1 MTTDVSKGRA
11 AKLYEKIKDAAAVD
25 AMEYVE
31 KETNEVIGKVLA
43 LIHPSYGFKILNR
56 LPADR
61 SEEITRTFPS
71 ELSERWRMTR
81 RYSDGS
87 LGRLMEKVHCV
98 LSPGT
103 TVAAAIEAV
112 RREVNA
118 GNLITY
124 AYVAGDD
131 GTLQGV
137 IVLRDLMLATAGQ
150 PVHEVMIRK
159 PFYFEPDMQI
169 TDAMKAMVKHHVP
182 VYPLCGRNGVLVG
195 IVRGNLLFEEH
206 AVELS
211 AQSGRMVGVTKE
223 EMLHTHWLPSLKF
236 RHPWL
241 QLNLLTAFLAAMVVG
256 LFEDTIAQVVLL
268 AAFLPVVAGQSGNTG
283 CQSLAVT
290 LRGMTLDEFKTG
302 SLGKSLKKEMTLG
315 LVNGTLVGI
324 TAAVAMFVYAAMN
337 HNADALALALVVF
350 VTMVGS
356 CVVSGITGVAVP
368 TTLKRFGADPAT
380 ASSIFLTTFTDVASM
395 GLFLLL
401 ATVLIL

>member
-1 MTTDVSKGRA
+1 MKTDVSKGRA
-11 AKLYEKIKDAAAVD
+11 AKLYKKIKDAAAVD
-25 AMEYVE
+25 AMEFVE
-31 KETNEVIGKVLA
+31 KESNEVIGDVLA

-71 ELSERWRMTR
+71 ELSDRWRMAR
-81 RYSDGS
+81 RYPDGS
-87 LGRLMEKVHCV
+87 LGRLMEKAYCV
-98 LSPGT
+98 LSSHT
-103 TVAAAIEAV
+103 TVADAREAV
-112 RREVNA
+112 RHEVNA

-124 AYVAGDD
+124 AYVADDD

-137 IVLRDLMLATAGQ
+137 IVLRDLMLATAEQ

-159 PFYFEPDMQI
+159 PFYFDPDIQI

-182 VYPLCGRNGVLVG
+182 VYPLCNRNGVLVG

-206 AVELS
+206 AFELS

-223 EMLHTHWLPSLKF
+223 EMLHTHWLPSVKF

-256 LFEDTIAQVVLL
+256 LFEDTIAQIVLL
-268 AAFLPVVAGQSGNTG
+268 AAFLPVVSGQSGNTG

-290 LRGMTLDEFKTG
+290 LRRMTLDEFKKG

-324 TAAVAMFVYAAMN
+324 TAAIAMFAYAAMN
-337 HNADALALALVVF
+337 DNADALLLAFVVF
-350 VTMVGS
+350 VAMVGS

>member
-1 MTTDVSKGRA
+1 M
-11 AKLYEKIKDAAAVD
+11 
-25 AMEYVE
+25 
-31 KETNEVIGKVLA
+31 LA

-71 ELSERWRMTR
+71 ELSDRLRMAR
-81 RYSDGS
+81 RYPDGS
-87 LGRLMEKVHCV
+87 LGRLMEKAYCV
-98 LSPGT
+98 VSPRT
-103 TVAAAIEAV
+103 TVANAREAV

-124 AYVAGDD
+124 AYAVDDD

-137 IVLRDLMLATAGQ
+137 IVLRDLMLATAER
-150 PVHEVMIRK
+150 PVHEIMIPQ
-159 PFYFEPDMQI
+159 PFFFNPDIQI

-182 VYPLCGRNGVLVG
+182 VYPLCDRDGVLVG

-206 AVELS
+206 AFELS

-223 EMLHTHWLPSLKF
+223 EMLHTHWFSSLKF

-290 LRGMTLDEFKTG
+290 LRGMTLDEFKKG
-302 SLGKSLKKEMTLG
+302 SLGKSLKKELTLG

-324 TAAVAMFVYAAMN
+324 TAAVAMFAYADMN
-337 HNADALALALVVF
+337 DNADALLLAFVVF
-350 VTMVGS
+350 VAMVGS
-356 CVVSGITGVAVP
+356 CVVSGVTGVAVP
-368 TTLKRFGADPAT
+368 TALKRFGADPAT
-380 ASSIFLTTFTDVASM
+380 ASSIFLTTYTDVASM